1 MGRDQLT
8 QAEKLEL
15 QALSKKMERDSDVIN
30 KWLDEFNITKHREAA
45 LVYFTGVLIGLGVDT
60 GRL

>member
-1 MGRDQLT
+1 LT

-30 KWLDEFNITKHREAA
+30 NWLDEFNITKHREAA
-45 LVYFTGVLIGLGVDT
+45 LVYFTEVLIGLGVDT